1 MTRKIDKPNTEA
13 DLDLQKILDDKV
25 AFIMKAGAGSGKTTS
40 LVKALDYIRKIYGS
54 KLIHN
59 NQKVVC
65 ITYTDIAT
73 NEVLE
78 EVGKDSLFHV
88 STIHSFLWDLIKP
101 FTKELK
107 IWLNQE
113 IQKKITDLE
122 KHNQKPGTRAPTIQK
137 NKTKIIR
144 YQEKLIVLSS
154 IKKFT
159 YQSNS
164 DLGKGILG
172 HTEVIKAGPALL
184 STKPL
189 LRTILANKYPFFF
202 VDESQ
207 DTSKEFVEALIEVHN
222 DHSNFCLGFFGDQMQ
237 NIYMTGI
244 GELPNIPNGKII
256 EKPENFR
263 SSINVL
269 NTVNE
274 IRLKGD
280 GLKQTP
286 GRFTTDLGSST
297 FFILPQNS
305 ERTQNLEYIQA
316 WLSKDIQDPKWDS
329 TNSNYNVRKLVIVH
343 RMAANRLGFGELYG
357 ALNDEAPESIKTGF
371 SEGDHWT
378 VKPFL
383 RVILP
388 IINAFENKEDF
399 KVLDILRQ
407 YSPILNN
414 NVVDKS
420 PITST
425 DLKSLKQALS
435 DLSTMLKSGKTIKE
449 ILKHCHDNS
458 ILDLD
463 KRLIPLVYEKIEA
476 KVFDAEL
483 SDLLSEL
490 EPEDL
495 DKQNQTIA
503 MYMNCVASQL
513 QNYQRYIEGN
523 TPFSTQQ
530 GVKGA
535 EFERVLVILDDDE
548 GKNQKLYSY
557 EKMLGIKS
565 PTDTDNENINNGKDN
580 SISRTRRLL
589 YVSCSRATKDLAIV
603 LFVNNVEDSKAII
616 EKLNLVSIDR
626 IKTRLDIKPSP

>member
-1 MTRKIDKPNTEA
+1 MTRRIDKPNTDA
-13 DLDLQKILDDKV
+13 DLDLQKILDNKET
-25 AFIMKAGAGSGKTTS
+25 FIMKAGAGSGKTTS
-40 LVKALDYIRKIYGS
+40 LVKALDYIRKLYGN
-54 KLIHN
+54 KLILN

-73 NEVLE
+73 NEILE
-78 EVGKDSLFHV
+78 DVGRDSLFHV
-88 STIHSFLWDLIKP
+88 STIHSFLWELIKP

-113 IQKKITDLE
+113 IQKKITELE
-122 KHNQKPGTRAPTIQK
+122 EHNQKSGTRATTIQK
-137 NKTKIIR
+137 NNTKIIR
-144 YQEKLIVLSS
+144 YQEQIIVLDN

-172 HTEVIKAGPALL
+172 HAEVLKAGPSLL

-207 DTSKEFVEALIEVHN
+207 DTTKEFVDALIEVHN
-222 DHSNFCLGFFGDQMQ
+222 DHPDFCLGFFGDQMQ

-244 GELPNIPNGKII
+244 GELPNILSGKII

-269 NTVNE
+269 NTVNA

-280 GLKQTP
+280 GLKQIP
-286 GRFTTDLGSST
+286 GREPTELGSST

-305 ERTQNLEYIQA
+305 ERTQNLEYVQA
-316 WLSKDIQDPKWDS
+316 WLSEDTQDQKWDS
-329 TNSNYNVRKLVIVH
+329 TNPNYNVRKLVIVH
-343 RMAANRLGFGELYG
+343 RMAANRLGFGELYD
-357 ALNDEAPESIKTGF
+357 ALNDNAPVSIKTGF

-383 RVILP
+383 KIILP

-399 KVLDILRQ
+399 RVLDILRQ
-407 YSPILNN
+407 HSPKLNDN
-414 NVVDKS
+414 IVDKS

-425 DLKSLKQALS
+425 DLKKLKQATN
-435 DLSTMLKSGKTIKE
+435 DLGAMLKSGKTIKE
-449 ILKHCHDNS
+449 ILKFSHDNF

-463 KRLIPLVYEKIEA
+463 KRLIASVYEETEA
-476 KVFDAEL
+476 KVFDADL
-483 SDLLSEL
+483 SDLLSGL

-495 DKQNQTIA
+495 DKQNQTLAI
-503 MYMNCVASQL
+503 YMTCVASQL
-513 QNYQRYIEGN
+513 QDYQKYIEGN

-548 GKNQKLYSY
+548 GKNQTSYSY
-557 EKMLGIKS
+557 EKMLGIKALS
-565 PTDTDNENINNGKDN
+565 DRDNENISDGKDN
-580 SISRTRRLL
+580 SISRTRRLF

-603 LFVNNVEDSKAII
+603 LFVNNVEASKGLIQ
-616 EKLNLVSIDR
+616 ELNLVSTDR
-626 IKTRLDIKPSP
+626 IKTLLDIKPSL